1 MANTVSLLSYANT
14 FGDWVI
20 TTNALAKEN
29 NTLASSNYI
38 KNAGTLY
45 LNDPLL
51 GLQVANNAVVAG
63 QLQVQ
68 GVGSSAYVQ
77 NNLRVNG
84 QVYFTNPTLGLT
96 NYGQANIGGPLLA
109 LGGGTGLAVS
119 NNATIGGNVSS
130 GGFGT
135 FGNYVSVG
143 SFLSVAGNASVIGPL
158 KVDTL
163 YGNSLQANTGI
174 LTPIITITN
183 RLDAN
188 AAPVSYFN
196 NLITSGQLIVGGN
209 FVITGSTVYN
219 SNTLTINA
227 GSAVGQNSLFT
238 TNRGVTGAN
247 ASIRWNEA
255 SQYWD
260 LNDVNNGNFYKILT
274 GQSLSDLTNLNSSG
288 NVATSAAV
296 YSVNNLA
303 ATVYNQANVTAGG
316 LITANANIVYT
327 DGKMQAAYAQ
337 ANVTAGGLITAN
349 ANIVYTDGKMQAAY
363 AQANITAGGLIT
375 ANANSAYIQSGLNT
389 ANSNISI
396 LYGIEA
402 SQNANIISLQT
413 AANTD
418 YTTLTA
424 PAGVYGNSTF
434 VPVIT
439 LAANGRITSVTN
451 TAIIGAGGSSLSAS
465 GFLPNAIIYANTGGY
480 LSNTSNLQYLTSNNT
495 VIASNIAVSGTVS
508 TPKFKAYTESMN
520 VVGVITTSTYSI
532 DLSQGN
538 IFDLTANA
546 NITFTFTNPPPAGT
560 LMTSTII
567 LRQDVV
573 GGRLCTFANAK
584 YTDGYAPVLTTIPS
598 KADVLTF
605 FTVNS
610 GITYFGSFA
619 MANVAA

>member
-337 ANVTAGGLITAN
+337 AN
-349 ANIVYTDGKMQAAY
+349 
-363 AQANITAGGLIT
+363 ITAGGLIT